1 MSLIA
6 AKDLRTMPFSLEP
19 AFVHGSLS
27 RTAVLLV
34 NLGTP
39 AAADAGAVRRFL
51 RQFLSDPRVVEIPR
65 LVWWPIL
72 YGVVLPLRPG
82 RTAAKYA
89 AIWSDQ
95 GSPLMAHSRQ
105 QALMLRGYLGER
117 GLDIEVALA
126 MRYGE
131 PSIAS
136 ALAELRQRNVN
147 QLLVLPMFPQY
158 SATTTA
164 SVFDAVNGYLKTIR
178 NVPELR
184 WVKHFHDHA
193 GYIEA
198 LRQSVL
204 DHWTRFG
211 PLGKAGKLVI
221 SFHGVPKRTLHLG
234 DPYHCECQKT
244 GRMLADSLGLS
255 ANDYVVTFQSRFGRG
270 EWLQPYTA
278 PTLRKLAADGR
289 ARVDVICPGFVT
301 DCLETLEEI
310 AIEGKKEFLS
320 AGGKQFHYIACLNE
334 APAFIAALANLVQ
347 QQVQGWSI
355 PSTIKSDAAARDA
368 QAQKSRERARL
379 LGAKN

>member
-6 AKDLRTMPFSLEP
+6 AKDLRTMPFSPEP
-19 AFVHGSLS
+19 VFVHGSLS

-39 AAADAGAVRRFL
+39 AAPDAGAVRRFL
-51 RQFLSDPRVVEIPR
+51 RQFLSDRRVVEIPR
-65 LVWWPIL
+65 PIWWPIL

-89 AIWSDQ
+89 AIWTDQ

-136 ALAELRQRNVN
+136 ALAELQQKSVD

-158 SATTTA
+158 SATTIA
-164 SVFDAVNGYLKTIR
+164 SVFDAIADHLKTIR

-198 LRQSVL
+198 LRRSVL
-204 DHWTRFG
+204 DHWSRVG
-211 PLGKAGKLVI
+211 SLGKAGKLVI
-221 SFHGVPKRTLHLG
+221 SFHGVPKRMLELG

-244 GRMLADSLGLS
+244 GRLLAESLGLS
-255 ANDYVVTFQSRFGRG
+255 NGDYVVTFQSRFGRA

-278 PTLRKLAADGR
+278 PTLRKLAADGCAR
-289 ARVDVICPGFVT
+289 ADVICPGFVT

-310 AIEGKKEFLS
+310 AIEGKNEFLS
-320 AGGKQFHYIACLNE
+320 AGGNEFHYIACLNE
-334 APAFIAALANLVQ
+334 TPAFIAALANLVQ
-347 QQVQGWSI
+347 QQMQGWSI
-355 PSTIKSDAAARDA
+355 PSTSKSDAAARDA

>member
-6 AKDLRTMPFSLEP
+6 AKDLRTMPFSPEP

-27 RTAVLLV
+27 RTAVLLA

-39 AAADAGAVRRFL
+39 AAPDASAVRRFL

-72 YGVVLPLRPG
+72 YGLVLPLRPG
-82 RTAAKYA
+82 QTAAKYA
-89 AIWSDQ
+89 AIWSDH
-95 GSPLMAHSRQ
+95 GSPLMAYSRQ

-117 GLDIEVALA
+117 GLDIDVALG

-136 ALAELRQRNVN
+136 ALAELRQKKVE
-147 QLLVLPMFPQY
+147 QLLVLPMYPQY

-164 SVFDAVNGYLKTIR
+164 SVFDAIAGHLKTIR

-198 LRQSVL
+198 LRRSVL
-204 DHWTRFG
+204 DHWTRVG
-211 PLGKAGKLVI
+211 PLGKADKLVI
-221 SFHGVPKRTLHLG
+221 SFHGVPKRMLELG

-244 GRMLADSLGLS
+244 ARLLAESLGLS
-255 ANDYVVTFQSRFGRG
+255 DGDYVVTFQSRFGRA

-278 PTLRKLAADGR
+278 PTLRKLAADGCAR
-289 ARVDVICPGFVT
+289 ADVICPGFVT

-310 AIEGKKEFLS
+310 AIEAKNEFLS
-320 AGGKQFHYIACLNE
+320 AGGKQFHYIACLND

-347 QQVQGWSI
+347 QQMQGWSI
-355 PSTIKSDAAARDA
+355 PSTSKSDAAVRDA

>member
-1 MSLIA
+1 
-6 AKDLRTMPFSLEP
+6 MPFSPEP

-39 AAADAGAVRRFL
+39 AAPNAGAVRRFL

-72 YGVVLPLRPG
+72 YGLVLPLRPG

-89 AIWSDQ
+89 AIWSDH
-95 GSPLMAHSRQ
+95 GSPLMAYSRQ

-117 GLDIEVALA
+117 GLDIDVALG

-136 ALAELRQRNVN
+136 ALAELRQKRVD
-147 QLLVLPMFPQY
+147 QLLVLPMYPQY

-164 SVFDAVNGYLKTIR
+164 SVFDAIAGHLKTIR

-198 LRQSVL
+198 LRRSVL
-204 DHWTRFG
+204 DHWTRVG
-211 PLGKAGKLVI
+211 PLGKADKLVI
-221 SFHGVPKRTLHLG
+221 SFHGVPKRMLELG

-244 GRMLADSLGLS
+244 ARLLAESLGLS
-255 ANDYVVTFQSRFGRG
+255 DGDYVVTFQSRFGRA

-278 PTLRKLAADGR
+278 PTLRKLAADGCAR
-289 ARVDVICPGFVT
+289 ADVICPGFVT

-310 AIEGKKEFLS
+310 AIEAKNEFLS
-320 AGGKQFHYIACLNE
+320 AGGKQFHYIACLND
-334 APAFIAALANLVQ
+334 APAFIGALANLVQ
-347 QQVQGWSI
+347 QQMQGWSI
-355 PSTIKSDAAARDA
+355 PSTSKSDAAARNA